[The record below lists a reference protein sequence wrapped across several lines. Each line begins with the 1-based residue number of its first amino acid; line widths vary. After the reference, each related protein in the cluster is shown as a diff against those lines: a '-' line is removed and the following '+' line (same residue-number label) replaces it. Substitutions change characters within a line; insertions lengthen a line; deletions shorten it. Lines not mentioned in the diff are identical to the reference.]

1 MSHGTHAQILMH
13 HVADTERYH
22 TRIQES
28 LHTYT
33 HVTESRHRHRVVGSH
48 TCERPAAHIDT
59 DKRYATDT
67 EWFVYL
73 ALAHMN
79 ESRHTSTHMNE
90 SYHRHPVVGSPV
102 TLI

>member
-1 MSHGTHAQILMH
+1 MH

-67 EWFVYL
+67 EVSPYL
-73 ALAHMN
+73 SH
-79 ESRHTSTHMNE
+79 THMPHTHTHAHA
-90 SYHRHPVVGSPV
+90 SHAHTYMSRGARAD
-102 TLI
+102 T